1 MKPQD
6 GPPSDFLASLRRDL
20 AELEGRVLRRALR
33 PIDRAEG
40 SRVVID
46 HRTLVNF
53 ASNDYLGLATNPR
66 VRAAAA
72 NAILEQGWGAGAS
85 RLLSGTRAVHAEAE
99 RTLAAFRGAEAA
111 LLFPT
116 GYAANLGLLQA
127 LADRDAVIVSDAL
140 NHASLIDAC
149 RLSRARVAVYPH
161 RDVAAARRALEEAP
175 GASRRFLVTDAVFSM
190 DGDLAPLPELFAAA
204 RATGSVLVVD
214 DAHGNGV
221 LGAAG
226 RGTLEELGVDPA
238 APDLV
243 VTATLSKAFGGS
255 GGFVAAAREVVDWLV
270 TRARAFIYTTGIP
283 PAAAAGAVAA
293 LEVMETDPWRRQD
306 VRAHA
311 RRLRQRLAARRPELA
326 SAWSP
331 ESWDVPIVP
340 VVVGPE
346 RRALAAADRL
356 FAQGFFA
363 PAIRP
368 PTVPD
373 GTARLRLS
381 LSAEHLE
388 ADIEA
393 LATAVADA
401 LEA

>member
-1 MKPQD
+1 MAVD
-6 GPPSDFLASLRRDL
+6 DPSGFLASLRRDL
-20 AELEGRVLRRALR
+20 AELEGRGLRRALR
-33 PIDRAEG
+33 AVDRAEG
-40 SRVVID
+40 SRIVID
-46 HRTLVNF
+46 RRTFVNF

-66 VRAAAA
+66 VRAASA

-85 RLLSGTRAVHAEAE
+85 RLLSGTRTLHAEAE
-99 RTLAAFRGAEAA
+99 RALAAFRGAEAA
-111 LLFPT
+111 LLFPS
-116 GYAANLGLLQA
+116 GYTANLGLLQA
-127 LADRDAVIVSDAL
+127 LADRDAVVASDAL

-161 RDVAAARRALEEAP
+161 RDAGAARRALEEAR
-175 GASRRFLVTDAVFSM
+175 GASRRLLVTDAVFSM
-190 DGDLAPLPELFAAA
+190 DGDLAPLPALLEAA

-221 LGAAG
+221 LGAEG
-226 RGTLEELGVDPA
+226 RGTLEALGVDPA

-255 GGFVAAAREVVDWLV
+255 GGFVCGAREVIDWLV
-270 TRARAFIYTTGIP
+270 TRARTFIYTTGIP
-283 PAAAAGAVAA
+283 PAAAAGALAA
-293 LEVMETDPWRRQD
+293 LEVMASDPWRRED
-306 VRAHA
+306 VRAFA
-311 RRLRQRLAARRPELA
+311 RRLRGRLAGLRPALA

-340 VVVGPE
+340 VVLGDE
-346 RRALAAADRL
+346 RRAMAAADRL
-356 FAQGFFA
+356 FARGLFA

-368 PTVPD
+368 PTVAE

-388 ADIEA
+388 ADLET
-393 LATAVADA
+393 LATAVA
-401 LEA
+401 EAVEA

>member
-1 MKPQD
+1 MAPD
-6 GPPSDFLASLRRDL
+6 DPSGFLASLRRDL
-20 AELEGRVLRRALR
+20 AELEGRGLRRALR
-33 PIDRAEG
+33 TIDRAEG
-40 SRVVID
+40 SRIVID
-46 HRTLVNF
+46 HRTFVNF

-72 NAILEQGWGAGAS
+72 NAVLEQGWGAGAS

-99 RTLAAFRGAEAA
+99 RRLAAFRGAEAA

-116 GYAANLGLLQA
+116 GYAANLGLFQA
-127 LADRDAVIVSDAL
+127 LADRDTVIASDAL

-161 RDVAAARRALEEAP
+161 RDVAAARRALEEAT
-175 GASRRFLVTDAVFSM
+175 GAARRLLVTDAVFSM
-190 DGDLAPLPELFAAA
+190 DGDLAPLPELLAAA

-221 LGAAG
+221 LGAEG
-226 RGTLEELGVDPA
+226 RGTLEELGLDPA
-238 APDLV
+238 APDLI

-255 GGFVAAAREVVDWLV
+255 GGFVCGAREVIDWLV

-283 PAAAAGAVAA
+283 PAAAAGAIAA

-311 RRLRQRLAARRPELA
+311 RRLRQLLAARRPALA
-326 SAWSP
+326 GAWSP

-340 VVVGPE
+340 VLAGDE
-346 RRALAAADRL
+346 RRAVALADRL
-356 FAQGFFA
+356 FAGGRFA

-368 PTVPD
+368 PTVPE
-373 GTARLRLS
+373 GTARLRIS
-381 LSAEHLE
+381 LSAEHAE
-388 ADIEA
+388 RDIGELAEA
-393 LATAVADA
+393 LDAALAD
-401 LEA
+401 

>member
-1 MKPQD
+1 MASD
-6 GPPSDFLASLRRDL
+6 DPSGFLASLRRDL
-20 AELEGRVLRRALR
+20 ADLEGRGLRRALR
-33 PIDRAEG
+33 SIDRAEG
-40 SRVVID
+40 SRIVID
-46 HRTLVNF
+46 RRTFVNF

-85 RLLSGTRAVHAEAE
+85 RLLSGTRAVHVEAE
-99 RTLAAFRGAEAA
+99 RALAAFRGAEAA

-127 LADRDAVIVSDAL
+127 LADRDSVVASDAL

-149 RLSRARVAVYPH
+149 RLSRAGVVVYPH
-161 RDVAAARRALEEAP
+161 RDAAAARRALEGAK

-204 RATGSVLVVD
+204 RATGSVLVID

-221 LGAAG
+221 LGAGG
-226 RGTLEELGVDPA
+226 RGTLEELGLDPA
-238 APDLV
+238 APDVV
-243 VTATLSKAFGGS
+243 VTATLSKAFGGA
-255 GGFVAAAREVVDWLV
+255 GGFTCGAREVVDWLV
-270 TRARAFIYTTGIP
+270 TRARTFIYTTGIA
-283 PAAAAGAVAA
+283 PAAAAGALAA

-326 SAWSP
+326 AAWSA

-340 VVVGPE
+340 VVVGDE
-346 RRALAAADRL
+346 RRATAAADRL
-356 FAQGFFA
+356 FARGFFA

-368 PTVPD
+368 PTVPE

-388 ADIEA
+388 ADLEA
-393 LATAVADA
+393 LARAVAEA

>member
-20 AELEGRVLRRALR
+20 AELEGRGLRRALR